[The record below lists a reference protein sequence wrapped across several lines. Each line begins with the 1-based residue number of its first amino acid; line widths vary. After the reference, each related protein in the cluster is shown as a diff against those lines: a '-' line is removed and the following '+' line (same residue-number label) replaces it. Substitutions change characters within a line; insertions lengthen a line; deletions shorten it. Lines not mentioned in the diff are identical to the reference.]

1 MNYGQEEAEACIE
14 VHQASTHVSE
24 MGEGHKTTLDD
35 LQCLCANC
43 HRIVHKVLR
52 KQSRTA

>member
-1 MNYGQEEAEACIE
+1 
-14 VHQASTHVSE
+14 